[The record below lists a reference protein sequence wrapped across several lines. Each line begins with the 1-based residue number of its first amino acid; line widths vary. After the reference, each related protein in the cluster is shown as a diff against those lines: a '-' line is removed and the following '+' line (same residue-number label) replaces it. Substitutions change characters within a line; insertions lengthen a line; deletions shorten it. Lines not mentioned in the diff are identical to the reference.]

1 MSIQWYPGHM
11 AKAKREVEE
20 NLKLV
25 DIVIELRDARAP
37 YSSENPMMQEIIHHK
52 QKIIVCMKK
61 DLADHKET
69 EKWIQHF
76 EQEGNP
82 SLAIDANHPNDIDK
96 LIKKVNDLGEEIRD
110 KKIKKGISPRPIRAL
125 ILGIPNVG
133 KSTLIN
139 RLANKRI
146 AKVGDRPG
154 VTRHQSWIK
163 VQNSFEL
170 LDTPGILWPK
180 FEDEDVGVKLA
191 AIGTIK
197 DHLVPLQDVAA
208 KMIMYLQESYPEGI
222 KKRYHITEH
231 DYDMWEVF
239 EKIGRK
245 YGALESGG
253 KVNFDRVAN
262 IILYDLRA
270 GKLGEITLETV
281 KEIFE

>member
-96 LIKKVNDLGEEIRD
+96 LIKKVNDLGEELRD
-110 KKIKKGISPRPIRAL
+110 KKIKKGVSPRPIRAL